1 MANLLQSN
9 DLEINASEHARAY
22 STGFHADLAE
32 TIGFEKFDEIL
43 NAWDDRNNFLTKYK
57 AIFTP
62 SRPMKSRA
70 EIEESIAKFNKL
82 INECQ
87 LSDDDKRTLMDILQT
102 LAKVFDNYGL
112 SYSLN
117 YVHRNI
123 EDAADKELERM
134 KEEAAISSRI

>member
-9 DLEINASEHARAY
+9 DLEINASEHARDY

-32 TIGFEKFDEIL
+32 TIGFEKLDEVL
-43 NAWDDRNNFLTKYK
+43 TAWDDRNNFLTKYK
-57 AIFTP
+57 AIFSP

-70 EIEESIAKFNKL
+70 EIEESIATFNKL

-87 LSDDDKRTLMDILQT
+87 LSDDDKRILMDSVKT
-102 LAKVFDNYGL
+102 LAKLFDNYGL

-117 YVHRNI
+117 FVHRNI

-134 KEEAAISSRI
+134 KEKEAIFSMI